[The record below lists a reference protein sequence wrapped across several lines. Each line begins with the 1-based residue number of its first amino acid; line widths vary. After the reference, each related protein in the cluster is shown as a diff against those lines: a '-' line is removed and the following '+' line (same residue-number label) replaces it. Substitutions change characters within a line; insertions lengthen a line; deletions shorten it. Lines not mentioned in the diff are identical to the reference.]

1 MNLES
6 KLRDRNLK
14 WNWDKIAAFVIENPQ
29 HLKKLVEFAL
39 KGEKIIRQNACAVL
53 GKITDKD
60 KIIASPYYG
69 TIIQHLATNPID
81 AFKRNTLRIFQTC
94 DIPEEQEG
102 FLFDTSLKYLKSLEE
117 PIAVKA
123 FSMTSA
129 RRIAEKYP
137 ELAEELL
144 HQIEILV
151 EEKVSAGITARGNR
165 ESKILRKLIE
175 AN

>member
-14 WNWDKIAAFVIENPQ
+14 WNWDKIASFVIDNPNYLQ
-29 HLKKLVEFAL
+29 ELVNSSL
-39 KGEKIIRQNACAVL
+39 KGDKIIRQNACAVI
-53 GKITDKD
+53 GKITDRN
-60 KIIASPYYG
+60 KIILSPYYG
-69 TIIQHLATNPID
+69 LLIEHLNTKPID

-94 DIPEEQEG
+94 EIPKEQEG
-102 FLFDTSLKYLKSLEE
+102 FLFDISLNYLKSLDE

-123 FSMTSA
+123 FSMTTA
-129 RRIAEKYP
+129 RRITEKYP
-137 ELAEELL
+137 ELAVELL

-151 EEKVSAGITARGNR
+151 EEKVSAGITNRGKR

-175 AN
+175 SN